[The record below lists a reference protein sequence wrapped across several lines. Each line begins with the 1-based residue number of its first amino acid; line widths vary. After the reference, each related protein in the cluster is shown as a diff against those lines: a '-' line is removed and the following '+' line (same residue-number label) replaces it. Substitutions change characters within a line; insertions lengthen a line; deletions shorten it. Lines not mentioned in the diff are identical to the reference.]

1 MGVSYSVVGVAT
13 PLRVERRRDHGGLEP
28 KSKRE
33 RSDYSEP
40 KIRLRRTDDCTGTRP
55 DKQRSQINADTD
67 GRNNERYVLM
77 NARK

>member
-1 MGVSYSVVGVAT
+1 
-13 PLRVERRRDHGGLEP
+13 LRVERRRDHGGLEP

-33 RSDYSEP
+33 RSKRERPDYTEP
-40 KIRLRRTDDCTGTRP
+40 KIRLRRTDDCAGTRP
-55 DKQRSQINADTD
+55 NKPRSQINADAD